1 MHRFVYLC
9 VCIHLLA
16 VESLQRNNMYG
27 VRKYIYPKSSC
38 WRIDNVHCVGE
49 CFQLCLANLGI
60 HYMFSYDGD
69 LLVCLCCVDF
79 SGNDLIGPSW
89 KTYETSKHI

>member
-16 VESLQRNNMYG
+16 VESLQCNNMYG

-38 WRIDNVHCVGE
+38 WRIDNVHCVGQ

-60 HYMFSYDGD
+60 HYLFTYDGD